1 MTIWAVLAGGQGSRY
16 GQPKAT
22 ASFRSSTFLDHCL
35 SVVGE
40 AADESDTIAVSVAH
54 DWVPDVPAG
63 CIVVADALA
72 NPGPAHSIAR
82 LAEVAAQRHENVV
95 FMADDMLGVT
105 SGTLR
110 ALRDRVAATG
120 AGGRPAVVVA
130 AANGRSH
137 WVLGAIPAELAGSI
151 VANESSVA
159 AVQVLLQLCP
169 IEQVDVPADE
179 LLDVNTP
186 ELRPDS
192 QPR

>member
-22 ASFRSSTFLDHCL
+22 AAFRSSTFLAHCL
-35 SVVGE
+35 SIIEE
-40 AADESDTIAVSVAH
+40 AREPSDTIAVSVAR
-54 DWVPDVPAG
+54 DWAPDVPAR

-82 LAEVAAQRHENVV
+82 LAEVAAQRSEDLV
-95 FMADDMLGVT
+95 FMAVDMLGVT

-110 ALRDRVAATG
+110 SLRDRAAATADRG
-120 AGGRPAVVVA
+120 QPAVAVA

-137 WVLGAIPAELAGSI
+137 WVLGAVPAELTDSI
-151 VANESSVA
+151 VANASSVT

-169 IEQVDVPADE
+169 VDPVEVPVAE
-179 LLDVNTP
+179 LLDVNSP
-186 ELRPDS
+186 ELLPDS
-192 QPR
+192 RPR